1 MEEKFNIYESI
12 RNNRVFIIEEDYP
25 EVGVYLYVYENGRC
39 IYDYLQD
46 DFKMCR
52 EFALEK
58 FNVPLNSW
66 NLKYELTLEESVKR
80 EWEKVYHN
88 IKNAGI

>member
-1 MEEKFNIYESI
+1 MEYKYKLYESI
-12 RNNRVFIIEEDYP
+12 QGNRIFIMDEDYP

-39 IYDYLQD
+39 IYDCLQD

-58 FNVPLNSW
+58 FNVPLDSW
-66 NLKYELTLEESVKR
+66 NLKYELTLEESIKK
-80 EWEKVYHN
+80 EWEKVYRN
-88 IKNAGI
+88 IKNTEI